1 MQNSSKQ
8 IKIGG
13 IISYLTIGFSIVAG
27 LIYTPW
33 MISIIGKSDFGL
45 FTLATSLVTMVTID
59 LGLSQAVTRFISKY
73 RAEKDTESIQKFLG
87 ITFKLFIGL
96 AFVFLLSLTIV
107 YFNIE
112 KIFLKLTPGE
122 IEKVKVLLSIA
133 GLYSVI
139 SFPFHPLDG
148 LLVSGERFIFL
159 NSTQLI
165 NRVLNV
171 VLIVV
176 ALLMG
181 YGLYSLVVVNAFCGI
196 LVIIMKLYFLKK
208 KDPQQ
213 VAWKSFDTKM
223 TRKIFSFSLWVMVI
237 SIAKRLTLNI
247 TPSVLGITTGSADI
261 AVFSV
266 AMSIEGY
273 VWSFASVFGSMFLP
287 RVSKLIYGEKSSPKV
302 IQELMIKVGRIQFL
316 ILASI
321 VSIFIVAGKDFFL
334 NWVGP
339 DFERSY
345 LIVLFLIIPGLVS
358 IPQSIGYTALIASN
372 QVKYNA
378 YSKIIIAVI
387 SISLSYILSLKYG
400 ATGAGLSIFIGMI
413 IGEVLVI
420 NIIFSRVLK
429 INIWEFFKKCQIS
442 MSIPFAVVL
451 FVGYFLNSYITDV
464 TWLNLFIKVIVLFII
479 YIFSAYFL
487 AINKYEK
494 NLISG
499 AIGGILR

>member
-112 KIFLKLTPGE
+112 KIFIKLTPGE

-171 VLIVV
+171 ALIVV

-223 TRKIFSFSLWVMVI
+223 TREIFSFSIWVMVI
-237 SIAKRLTLNI
+237 SISQRLILNI
-247 TPSVLGITTGSADI
+247 TPSILGITTGSADI

-287 RVSKLIYGEKSSPKV
+287 RVSKLIYGDKPDPNA
-302 IQELMIKVGRIQFL
+302 IQELMIKVGRIQFV
-316 ILASI
+316 ILGAI
-321 VSIFIVAGKDFFL
+321 VSIFLVAGKDFFL
-334 NWVGP
+334 NWVGL

-345 LIVLFLIIPGLVS
+345 LIALFLIVPGLIT
-358 IPQSIGYTALIASN
+358 IPQSIASTALIASN

-378 YSKIIIAVI
+378 FSKIIIAVI
-387 SISLSYILSLKYG
+387 SISFSYILSQKLG
-400 ATGAGLSIFIGMI
+400 ATGAGLSIFIGNL
-413 IGEVLVI
+413 IGGVLVI
-420 NIIFSRVLK
+420 NIIYSRVLK
-429 INIWEFFKKCQIS
+429 INIWEFFKRCQIS
-442 MSIPFAVVL
+442 MSFPFLAVL

-464 TWLNLFIKVIVLFII
+464 TWTNLIVKVLVLFII
-479 YIFSAYFL
+479 YTLSAYYL
-487 AINKYEK
+487 AINRYEK
-494 NLISG
+494 DLILG
-499 AIGGILR
+499 VFRRVLR